1 MTNQLLKL
9 NDQELADALISGKI
23 CVIPTDTVYG
33 LACLAS
39 NEVVVSRLYG
49 LKQRTNKPG
58 TIIAADIDQ
67 LIKLGLKARYL
78 KAVIDY
84 WPNPISIIIP
94 NHELKYIHLGQSGI
108 AVRIPK
114 DEALHS
120 LLKMTGPLLTTSA
133 NTPGEKPA
141 ETIAEA
147 HKYFGKKV
155 DVYVDGG
162 DLSGRESSTVI
173 RIIDDAVEVLRQG
186 AIRISESG
194 RIEN

>member
-1 MTNQLLKL
+1 MTNQMLKL
-9 NDQELADALISGKI
+9 NDQELVDGLVSGKI

-33 LACLAS
+33 LVCSAS
-39 NEVVVSRLYG
+39 KEEAVSRLYG

-67 LIKLGLKARYL
+67 LVKLGLKARYL
-78 KAVIDY
+78 KAVADY

-94 NHELKYIHLGQSGI
+94 NHELKYIHLGQGGI

-114 DEALHS
+114 DESLYR
-120 LLKMTGPLLTTSA
+120 LLKNTGPLLTTSA
-133 NTPGEKPA
+133 NSPGDKPA
-141 ETIAEA
+141 ETISEA
-147 HKYFGKKV
+147 QKYFGNKV

-162 DLSGRESSTVI
+162 DMSGRESSTVI

-186 AIRISESG
+186 AVRISESG
-194 RIEN
+194 RIVE